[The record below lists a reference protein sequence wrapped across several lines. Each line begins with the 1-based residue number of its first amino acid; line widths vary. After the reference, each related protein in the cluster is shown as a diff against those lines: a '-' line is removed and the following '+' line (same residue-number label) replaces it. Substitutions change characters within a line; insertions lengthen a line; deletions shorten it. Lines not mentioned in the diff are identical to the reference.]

1 MKRLLIILLGLTLSF
16 AVVSCESNGGKENI
30 EDNTG
35 DNPSEDPD
43 DPWADWIVEYY
54 PFPIIVSVCDAEG
67 NDLLD
72 SASPNAINLEGIK
85 MLYNGE
91 EYTLNKEQSST
102 RAWPADFYGIKLE
115 YNTTKERYELWMGE
129 FEGGDFYDNVDI
141 IIDWGDGSSDTITL
155 YNKIVAPYDGDFH
168 IDQRFY
174 LNGEQVEYYHVD
186 EDSYHI
192 EIVR

>member
-1 MKRLLIILLGLTLSF
+1 
-16 AVVSCESNGGKENI
+16 
-30 EDNTG
+30 
-35 DNPSEDPD
+35 
-43 DPWADWIVEYY
+43 
-54 PFPIIVSVCDAEG
+54 
-67 NDLLD
+67 
-72 SASPNAINLEGIK
+72 